1 MDKKVMVAGHTCLDI
16 TPKFPDT
23 TKPILSEI
31 FKPGKLTN
39 VDNAILSLG
48 GPVPNTGMA
57 MAKIG
62 ADVLL
67 NGKVSDDSFG
77 KIIKELLGPKLAKSF
92 ATVTGQNTSYSIIMA
107 VPAIDRFVL
116 HNPGTNDTF
125 GSEDINYDD
134 AKNCCLFHFGYPNLM
149 KRMYENDGSEL
160 TKIYKK
166 VKSLGPTT
174 CLDMSFIDPAS
185 GAGAADWLK
194 IMKNTLPY
202 VDMFMPSIEEVTFM
216 LDRKLFDKRQAQA
229 AEEDPVLFYQPDDYS
244 NISKTLLEMG
254 VKIVALKSGINGYY
268 LRTASAGKIA
278 QLGKTCP
285 ADIDTWSDRELWC
298 PSFKVDN
305 FASGIGA
312 GDATIAGFLCALMND
327 CSPAQSLRI
336 ANTVG
341 CQNVQTYDTLSGI
354 MDWQTTLTQAAD
366 TSRPQNQL
374 QINSN
379 GWNYDQNDQLFT
391 GPNDK
396 SKI

>member
-1 MDKKVMVAGHTCLDI
+1 MDKKVMVAGHICLDI

-23 TKPILSEI
+23 TKPILTEI

-39 VDNAILSLG
+39 VGDAVLSLG

-67 NGKVSDDSFG
+67 NGKVSNDSFG
-77 KIIKELLGPKLAKSF
+77 QIIKDLLGPKLAGSF

-107 VPAIDRFVL
+107 VPDIDRFVL
-116 HNPGTNDTF
+116 HNTGTNDTF
-125 GSEDINYDD
+125 GSEDIKYDD

-149 KRMYENDGSEL
+149 KRMYENNGSEL
-160 TKIYKK
+160 IKIYRK
-166 VKSLGPTT
+166 VKSLGLTT
-174 CLDMSFIDPAS
+174 SLDMSFIDPAS
-185 GAGAADWLK
+185 EAGSADWLK
-194 IMKNTLPY
+194 IMTNTLPH

-216 LDRKLFDKRQAQA
+216 LDRKLFDKRQTQA
-229 AEEDPVLFYQPDDYS
+229 AGDDPVFFYQPDDYS

-268 LRTASAGKIA
+268 LRTASADKIA

-285 ADIDTWSDRELWC
+285 AEIDIWSDRELWC
-298 PSFKVDN
+298 PSFKVDK

-312 GDATIAGFLCALMND
+312 GDATIAGFLCALLNES
-327 CSPAQSLRI
+327 SPAQALRI

-354 MDWQTTLTQAAD
+354 MDWQTTLSQAAD
-366 TSRPQNQL
+366 MSRPQNPL
-374 QINSN
+374 QIKAN
-379 GWNYDQNDQLFT
+379 GWSHDQNNQIFI

-396 SKI
+396 SKT